1 MLASVLRLALTLAP
15 PHDHAPS
22 YALHHMTRHQPF
34 AYEMMCEQE
43 GPPGRRPTGAPM
55 PAADNDAD
63 NWFQTRELVRQ
74 GRVAA
79 AVEEFSRQSTCCL
92 YPPPASVVVGVLR
105 CAALKGDLRAERQ
118 AYKIWAD
125 TWRSSAQ
132 LAPSEL
138 QAVEEGRAVAVSA
151 SGDVAVAAYRLH
163 RLTHADLLPV
173 RHDKLLAVAK
183 QITAIAK
190 ELAPS
195 SSRRPRRALRRLGGV
210 ELMPGC
216 LCCQP
221 TAGGADARAEAARTI
236 AALASSPEVST
247 ASAIASEE
255 GGTNTKTAA
264 ELAMAVEEMLEQ
276 VGATLKME
284 IGTHVEVQRASTGT
298 NHDWQAGVIKATW
311 WRDADWPWEQMAAP
325 YLVRLEKDGELIPAG
340 IGFRP
345 VKYVRAEE

>member
-1 MLASVLRLALTLAP
+1 MLASVLRLVLALAP
-15 PHDHAPS
+15 HHDHAAS
-22 YALHHMTRHQPF
+22 YVLHHMARHQPL
-34 AYEMMCEQE
+34 ACEMMCEQE

-63 NWFQTRELVRQ
+63 NWFQSCELVRH

-79 AVEEFSRQSTCCL
+79 AVEEFSHQSTCCV

-132 LAPSEL
+132 LARSEL

-151 SGDVAVAAYRLH
+151 SGDVAMAAYRLH
-163 RLTHADLLPV
+163 RLTYADLLPV
-173 RHDKLLAVAK
+173 RRDTLLTVSK

-210 ELMPGC
+210 ELTPGC

-236 AALASSPEVST
+236 AALASRPEVAT
-247 ASAIASEE
+247 ASPVASEE

-264 ELAMAVEEMLEQ
+264 ELAMAVEGMLEQ

-284 IGTHVEVQRASTGT
+284 IGAHVEVQRASTGT
-298 NHDWQAGVIKATW
+298 TNDPDWQAGVIKATW
-311 WRDADWPWEQMAAP
+311 WRDADWPWEQMTAP

-345 VKYVRAEE
+345 VKRAEE